1 MEQIFLDRKEY
12 AKIVSEINDN
22 YHSLY
27 REKKLCAHFSVG
39 IDNAYYIYYFENH
52 GFDKY
57 RFVGKVEF

>member
-52 GFDKY
+52 GFDK
-57 RFVGKVEF
+57 